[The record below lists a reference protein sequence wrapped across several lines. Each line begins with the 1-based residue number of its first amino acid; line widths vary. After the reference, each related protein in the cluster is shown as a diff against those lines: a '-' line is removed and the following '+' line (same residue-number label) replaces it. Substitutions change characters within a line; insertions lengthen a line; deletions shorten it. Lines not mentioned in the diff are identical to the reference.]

1 MMQKKSK
8 LIGSA
13 ILTIVGVWGM
23 IITLLSDGN
32 IENITEKL
40 INMLS
45 KTKNNKDFIRIFEKS
60 DIDKK

>member
-1 MMQKKSK
+1 MYR
-8 LIGSA
+8 
-13 ILTIVGVWGM
+13 
-23 IITLLSDGN
+23 DGN

-45 KTKNNKDFIRIFEKS
+45 KTKNNKEFIRIFEKS